1 MTSVNQYAAILSAQ
15 LEVVEPSRRESV
27 IKNWLK
33 KSSGDLSSEDVM
45 YALSR
50 VSDDFRRDRE
60 MQDLLD
66 TVADNYNRR

>member
-15 LEVVEPSRRESV
+15 LEVVEPRRRESV

-33 KSSGDLSSEDVM
+33 KSSGDLSYEDVM